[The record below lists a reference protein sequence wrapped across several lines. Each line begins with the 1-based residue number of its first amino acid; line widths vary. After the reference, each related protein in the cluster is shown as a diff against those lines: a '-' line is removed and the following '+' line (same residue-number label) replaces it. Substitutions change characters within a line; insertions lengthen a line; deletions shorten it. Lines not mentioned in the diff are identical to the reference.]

1 MPVILVLG
9 LLIIAAYLL
18 GSIPTAYL
26 VAKWSRGIDIR
37 QYGSGNI
44 GSTNL
49 VSSTSK
55 LVATPV
61 IIFDL
66 GKGALMVGI
75 AHLLGLGIPAEV
87 TVGVATII
95 GHNWSVFLRFGGGR
109 GLLTTVGVA
118 FMLPSINNLAPWAI
132 IAALAIVAIV
142 LFIAHSMPLGA
153 GAGTLVLPSV
163 SLGLGEPLPIILGY
177 LIIFL
182 ILVVKRLAVP
192 RTAIAES
199 LSYKQLL
206 VNRLLF
212 DRDIRDRV
220 IWLNWR
226 STQHLEKQRKD

>member
-1 MPVILVLG
+1 MPVIFG

-18 GSIPTAYL
+18 GAVPAAYL
-26 VAKWSRGIDIR
+26 VAKWLRGVDLR

-44 GSTNL
+44 GATNL
-49 VSSTSK
+49 AALTSK
-55 LVATPV
+55 LVASPV

-75 AHLLGLGIPAEV
+75 AHLLGLGIAAEV

-109 GLLTTVGVA
+109 GLLTTVGVG
-118 FMLPSINNLAPWAI
+118 FVLPSINNMVPWVIMAS
-132 IAALAIVAIV
+132 LVTDAIV
-142 LFIAHSMPLGA
+142 LLITHSMPLGVGFA
-153 GAGTLVLPSV
+153 MLVLPSV
-163 SLGLGEPLPIILGY
+163 SLGLGEPLPFILGY

-226 STQHLEKQRKD
+226 SAQYLEKQRKD

>member
-1 MPVILVLG
+1 MPVIFG

-18 GSIPTAYL
+18 GSIPAAYL
-26 VAKWSRGIDIR
+26 VAKWLRGVDLR

-44 GSTNL
+44 GATNL
-49 VSSTSK
+49 AALTSK
-55 LVATPV
+55 LVASPV

-75 AHLLGLGIPAEV
+75 AHLLGLGIVAEV
-87 TVGVATII
+87 TVALATII

-109 GLLTTVGVA
+109 GLLTTVGVG
-118 FMLPSINNLAPWAI
+118 FVLPSINNMVPWVIMAS
-132 IAALAIVAIV
+132 LVTDAIV
-142 LFIAHSMPLGA
+142 LLITHSMPLGVCFA
-153 GAGTLVLPSV
+153 MLVLPSV
-163 SLGLGEPLPIILGY
+163 SLGLGEPLPVILGY

-226 STQHLEKQRKD
+226 SAQYLEKQRKD

>member
-1 MPVILVLG
+1 VPVIFG

-44 GSTNL
+44 GATNL
-49 VSSTSK
+49 AALTSK
-55 LVATPV
+55 LVASPV

-75 AHLLGLGIPAEV
+75 AHLLGLGIVAEV

-109 GLLTTVGVA
+109 GLLTTVGVG
-118 FMLPSINNLAPWAI
+118 FVLPLVNNMVPWVIMASLATD
-132 IAALAIVAIV
+132 AIV
-142 LFIAHSMPLGA
+142 LLITHSMPLGVCFA
-153 GAGTLVLPSV
+153 MLVLPSV
-163 SLGLGEPLPIILGY
+163 SLGLGEPLPFILGY

-226 STQHLEKQRKD
+226 SAQHLEKQRKD

>member
-1 MPVILVLG
+1 VPVIFG

-18 GSIPTAYL
+18 GAVPAAYL
-26 VAKWSRGIDIR
+26 VAKWLRGVDLR

-44 GSTNL
+44 GATNL
-49 VSSTSK
+49 AALTSK
-55 LVATPV
+55 LVASPV

-75 AHLLGLGIPAEV
+75 AHLLGLGIAAEV

-109 GLLTTVGVA
+109 GLLTTVGVG
-118 FMLPSINNLAPWAI
+118 FVLPSINNMVPWVIMAS
-132 IAALAIVAIV
+132 LVTDAIV
-142 LFIAHSMPLGA
+142 LLITHSMPLGVGFA
-153 GAGTLVLPSV
+153 MLVLPSV
-163 SLGLGEPLPIILGY
+163 SLGLGEPLPFILGY

-226 STQHLEKQRKD
+226 SAQYLEKQRKD

>member
-1 MPVILVLG
+1 VPVIFG

-18 GSIPTAYL
+18 GSIPAAYL
-26 VAKWSRGIDIR
+26 VAKWLRGVDLR

-44 GSTNL
+44 GATNL
-49 VSSTSK
+49 AALTSK
-55 LVATPV
+55 LVASPV

-75 AHLLGLGIPAEV
+75 AHLLGLGIVAEV
-87 TVGVATII
+87 TVALATII

-109 GLLTTVGVA
+109 GLLTTVGVG
-118 FMLPSINNLAPWAI
+118 FVLPSINNMVPWVIMAS
-132 IAALAIVAIV
+132 LVTDAIV
-142 LFIAHSMPLGA
+142 LLITHSMPLGVCFA
-153 GAGTLVLPSV
+153 MLVLPSV
-163 SLGLGEPLPIILGY
+163 SLGLGEPLPVILGY

-212 DRDIRDRV
+212 DRDIRDRA

-226 STQHLEKQRKD
+226 SAQYLEKQRKD